1 MSKNV
6 TIGGNLFI
14 FDFLKNNM
22 KKIIIFFFLILE
34 IAFAQS
40 SFENDSILIWNENR
54 KITWD
59 DFKSK
64 NKVHSYEQASAVIT
78 PGLIAYPNNIEESK
92 IKEVKIIA
100 TVHKNKSW
108 YKIKE
113 DYILN
118 HEQVHFNITEI
129 YARKFRKELAK
140 IEESGDKIN
149 ANTFLSLFHKI
160 EDEHWEFQSQYED
173 ETQRGTNFNQ
183 QKIWNEKIQRLLK
196 ELDDFKIDIKIEE
209 LIDN

>member
-1 MSKNV
+1 
-6 TIGGNLFI
+6 
-14 FDFLKNNM
+14 M
-22 KKIIIFFFLILE
+22 KKIIIFFFLISE

-59 DFKSK
+59 DFKSQ
-64 NKVHSYEQASAVIT
+64 NKVHSYEQASAVMAT
-78 PGLIAYPNNIEESK
+78 GLIANPKNIDASK

-100 TVHKNKSW
+100 TINKNQSW

-118 HEQVHFNITEI
+118 HEQMHFNITEI
-129 YARKFRKELAK
+129 YARKFRKELTK
-140 IEESGDKIN
+140 IEESDDIISPN
-149 ANTFLSLFHKI
+149 IFLSLFNKI
-160 EDEHWEFQSQYED
+160 DEEHWEFQFQYED

-183 QKIWNEKIQRLLK
+183 QKIWNEKIQKLLY
-196 ELDDFKIDIKIEE
+196 ELDDFKLDVKIEE
-209 LIDN
+209 LFEN

>member
-1 MSKNV
+1 MRENV
-6 TIGGNLFI
+6 TVGGNLFI
-14 FDFLKNNM
+14 FEFLKTKI
-22 KKIIIFFFLILE
+22 KKIIILFFLISK

-54 KITWD
+54 KITWT
-59 DFKSK
+59 DFKSQ
-64 NKVHSYEQASAVIT
+64 NKVHSYEHASAVIT
-78 PGLIAYPNNIEESK
+78 PGLIAYPKTIEESK
-92 IKEVKIIA
+92 IKKVKIIA
-100 TVHKNKSW
+100 TVYKNKSW

-160 EDEHWEFQSQYED
+160 EDEHWEFQFQYED

-183 QKIWNEKIQRLLK
+183 QKIWNEKIQKLLN
-196 ELDDFKIDIKIEE
+196 ELDDFKLDVKIEE
-209 LIDN
+209 LLEN

>member
-1 MSKNV
+1 
-6 TIGGNLFI
+6 
-14 FDFLKNNM
+14 M
-22 KKIIIFFFLILE
+22 KKIIILLLFISK
-34 IAFAQS
+34 IAFAQSS

-59 DFKSK
+59 DFKSQ
-64 NKVHSYEQASAVIT
+64 NKVHSYERASAVIT

-92 IKEVKIIA
+92 IKKVKIIA
-100 TVHKNKSW
+100 TVYKNKSW

-183 QKIWNEKIQRLLK
+183 QKIWNEKIQKLLN
-196 ELDDFKIDIKIEE
+196 ELDDFKLDVKIEE
-209 LIDN
+209 LFEN

>member
-1 MSKNV
+1 
-6 TIGGNLFI
+6 
-14 FDFLKNNM
+14 M
-22 KKIIIFFFLILE
+22 KKIIIILILISE
-34 IAFAQS
+34 ITFAQS
-40 SFENDSILIWNENR
+40 SLFENDSILIWNENR

-92 IKEVKIIA
+92 IKKVKIIA
-100 TVHKNKSW
+100 TVYKNKSW

-118 HEQVHFNITEI
+118 HEQMHFNITEI

-140 IEESGDKIN
+140 IEESGDKI
-149 ANTFLSLFHKI
+149 K
-160 EDEHWEFQSQYED
+160 
-173 ETQRGTNFNQ
+173 
-183 QKIWNEKIQRLLK
+183 
-196 ELDDFKIDIKIEE
+196 
-209 LIDN
+209 